1 MYMAKGQVERMV
13 LDRDVARRFLLILV
27 RNYVFAAAIAVIGIG
42 SAFVFIS
49 VNLSVAGRLVVTGI
63 GVISFII
70 MICAE
75 IVTFQIQSKP
85 IRHIFS
91 AANPSLADVSRAY
104 DFLRKFPIYGVLR
117 IMGPH
122 WLGLALPGL
131 TLIYIAT
138 HIHFYID
145 VPNMGIL
152 LEFIATFCVACMHA
166 LLEFFLT
173 MRACQNVLLHVNN
186 YAKQEFGQ
194 DLSRREDLVIHVR
207 TTFTVSAI
215 LIGTLPLLLFTGVT
229 QYHLVTQLNEPWGNY
244 IAWAGFFLGTGL
256 LFSSLGAILIARAVE
271 GPIERLQT
279 GMRLVAD
286 GQLDVEVDN
295 VYIDEF
301 SRLVAGFNTMVQF
314 LKERDQVNA
323 QLLESF
329 LTTLATALDARD
341 PYTAGHSVRV
351 ARYSVEIAMR
361 AGLSSEDVTI
371 VRNSAILHDVG
382 KIGVRDSVLLKD
394 DRLTDEEYAQIKR
407 HPVIGE
413 RILRQIRPS
422 EPIMPLLPGVRSH
435 HERFDGFG
443 YPDGLVGN
451 DIPQLGRILAVA
463 DAFDAMT
470 SDRPYRKGMTK
481 EQALA
486 IIESGAGTQWDPIY
500 AHLMVDW
507 MRDVTDLTALH
518 PESDIAVLK
527 DLLQEP
533 TAILQV

>member
-1 MYMAKGQVERMV
+1 MV
-13 LDRDVARRFLLILV
+13 LDKDIARRFLLVLL

-49 VNLSVAGRLVVTGI
+49 VDVSLAGRFVVSGI
-63 GVISFII
+63 GAIAFMI

-75 IVTFQIQSKP
+75 LVTFQIQSKP
-85 IRHIFS
+85 IRQIFS
-91 AANPSLADVSRAY
+91 AEDPSLAEVSRAY
-104 DFLRKFPIYGVLR
+104 EFLRKFPIYGVLR

-122 WLGLALPGL
+122 WLGLAIPGL
-131 TLIYIAT
+131 SLMYIVSRL
-138 HIHFYID
+138 HFHLHAS
-145 VPNMGIL
+145 NMSIL

-173 MRACQNVLLHVNN
+173 MRACQSMLLHVNT
-186 YAKQEFGQ
+186 YAKSKFGQ

-229 QYHLVTQLNEPWGNY
+229 QYHLVTQLSEPWGNY

-256 LFSSLGAILIARAVE
+256 LFSSLGAILISRAVE
-271 GPIERLQT
+271 APIQRLQT

-286 GQLDVEVDN
+286 GQLDVQVDN

-351 ARYSVEIAMR
+351 ARYSVEIAKR
-361 AGLSSEDVTI
+361 AGLSSDDVTI

-413 RILRQIRPS
+413 RILRQIEPK
-422 EPIMPLLPGVRSH
+422 EPILPLLPGVRSH
-435 HERFDGFG
+435 HERVDGFG
-443 YPDGLVGN
+443 YPDGLVGD

-481 EQALA
+481 DQAIS
-486 IIESGAGTQWDPIY
+486 IIESGAGTQWDPRY
-500 AHLMVDW
+500 AKIMVDW
-507 MRDVTDLTALH
+507 MQTVESITTLH

-527 DLLQEP
+527 DLLQES